1 MLVAILVAS
10 LQVARAVEQ
19 EPQTEPPGTV
29 VRTVTING
37 ENVNE
42 LVQRAAA
49 LQEQLATVLSEL
61 QTLLNGP
68 DRLADRSNEP
78 VRIGGDV
85 RPPRKIHDVPPV
97 YPPAARTAGVQG
109 LVILEATID
118 PSGEV
123 GDIEVLRS
131 VPELDEAAIAAVE
144 QWRYEPT
151 LVDGV
156 AVPVSMTITINFS
169 PRWIP

>member
-1 MLVAILVAS
+1 MLI
-10 LQVARAVEQ
+10 
-19 EPQTEPPGTV
+19 
-29 VRTVTING
+29 ING

-42 LVQRAAA
+42 LVARAAA

-61 QTLLNGP
+61 QTLLN
-68 DRLADRSNEP
+68 SNEP

-85 RPPRKIHDVPPV
+85 PPPRKIHDVPPV
-97 YPPAARTAGVQG
+97 YPPAALPARVQG

-123 GDIEVLRS
+123 GDIEVLQS

-156 AVPVSMTITINFS
+156 AVPVLITLTISFWLPS
-169 PRWIP
+169 P